1 MKEENISNIEL
12 KIIDVREEEKE
23 YIIITRD
30 LNGLFATPGITD
42 RGELESEAHSWV

>member
-23 YIIITRD
+23 YNNHSGFEWTC
-30 LNGLFATPGITD
+30 AASGITD
-42 RGELESEAHSWV
+42 RRAKSEAHSWV